1 MAELNI
7 ISLYILYM
15 ILYTINGTAI
25 ITRYIVIGNIY
36 NYKIIFLYIR
46 L

>member
-1 MAELNI
+1 MAGLNI
-7 ISLYILYM
+7 ISLYIFM